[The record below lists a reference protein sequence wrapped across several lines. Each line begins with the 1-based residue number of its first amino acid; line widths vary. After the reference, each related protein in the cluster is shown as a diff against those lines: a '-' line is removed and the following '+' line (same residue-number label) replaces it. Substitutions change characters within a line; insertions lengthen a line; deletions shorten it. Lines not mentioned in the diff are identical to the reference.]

1 MKYFNYCLLF
11 YSSGPSSAPLKRME
25 LVKLIHGSS
34 VELLSTNSSESKELK
49 PHDYKLLYAA
59 INNIALLLKDKEV
72 PATDSIM
79 VQ

>member
-1 MKYFNYCLLF
+1 MFLLF
-11 YSSGPSSAPLKRME
+11 VYFFTLSGPSSAPLKRMEE

-49 PHDYKLLYAA
+49 PHDYKLLSAA

-72 PATDSIM
+72 PAMDLII